1 MDDKKNQEKK
11 SKSRSSQKANRLK
24 NRVKNSF
31 SDKTKIIFTDKN
43 GREWNNIALQELIDG
58 YEQFHEFLGFV
69 EFYF

>member
-1 MDDKKNQEKK
+1 
-11 SKSRSSQKANRLK
+11 
-24 NRVKNSF
+24 VKNSF